1 MSDADNYKL
10 LAERCLKLAEK
21 AKGAEER
28 ALLEIAWRFAQLAL
42 ETTISK
48 PHAARRKGKI

>member
-1 MSDADNYKL
+1 MSDADDYKL

-21 AKGAEER
+21 AKGAEEK

-42 ETTISK
+42 ETSISK
-48 PHAARRKGKI
+48 PHPDEPRPH